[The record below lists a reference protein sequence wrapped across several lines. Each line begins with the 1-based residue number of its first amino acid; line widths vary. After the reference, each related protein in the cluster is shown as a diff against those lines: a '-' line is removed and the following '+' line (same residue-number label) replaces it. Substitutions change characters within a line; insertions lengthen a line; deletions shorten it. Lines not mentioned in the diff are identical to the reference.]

1 MGAQQRIALY
11 GGTFDPVHVGHL
23 EVARRVSQL
32 FEIEKVLFIPAQMA
46 PHKMG
51 RPVTEPIH
59 RYAMLALA
67 TQDDPQL
74 SISTFE
80 LDAPDRRY
88 TVDTVGHF
96 QRTLGDST
104 ELFFIMGADSWT
116 EITTWREWERL
127 LAMTNHVVVTR
138 PGYEPLTTHLGLL
151 SERVVDLRTFLECG
165 DSAPLWS
172 RSDAVDNKA
181 APGRRTPRRDP
192 EMKGIYFTN
201 AVMNDVSATNIRR
214 LAREGR
220 FEELTS
226 LLPGPVLEYIKKY
239 EIYRELNEAKLN
251 S

>member
-1 MGAQQRIALY
+1 MCAQKRIALY
-11 GGTFDPVHVGHL
+11 GGTFDPVHAGHV

-46 PHKMG
+46 PHKIG

-80 LDAPDRRY
+80 LDAPGRRY

-96 QRTLGDST
+96 QRALGEST
-104 ELFFIMGADSWT
+104 ELFFIMGADSWS

-127 LAMTNHVVVTR
+127 LSMTNHIVVSR
-138 PGYEPLTTHLGLL
+138 PGYEPVTTPVGRI
-151 SERVVDLRTFLECG
+151 SDRIVDVRGGKSPSRTEGANKIFFTDVV
-165 DSAPLWS
+165 
-172 RSDAVDNKA
+172 
-181 APGRRTPRRDP
+181 
-192 EMKGIYFTN
+192 MK
-201 AVMNDVSATNIRR
+201 DVSATSIRR
-214 LAREGR
+214 LASEGS
-220 FEELTS
+220 FEELTG
-226 LLPGPVLEYIKKY
+226 LVPGPVLEYIKKY
-239 EIYRELNEAKLN
+239 GIYRTDEAKLN

>member
-1 MGAQQRIALY
+1 MCAQKRIALY
-11 GGTFDPVHVGHL
+11 GGTFDPVHAGHVA
-23 EVARRVSQL
+23 VARRVSQL

-46 PHKMG
+46 PHKIG

-96 QRTLGDST
+96 QRVLGDST
-104 ELFFIMGADSWT
+104 ELFFIMGADSWS

-127 LAMTNHVVVTR
+127 LSMTNHIVVSR
-138 PGYEPLTTHLGLL
+138 PGYEPVTTQVGRI
-151 SERVVDLRTFLECG
+151 SERIVDVRGGKSPVRTEGANKIFFTDVV
-165 DSAPLWS
+165 
-172 RSDAVDNKA
+172 
-181 APGRRTPRRDP
+181 
-192 EMKGIYFTN
+192 MK
-201 AVMNDVSATNIRR
+201 DVSATSIRG
-214 LAREGR
+214 LASEGS
-220 FEELTS
+220 FAELTA
-226 LLPGPVLEYIKKY
+226 LVPGPVLEYIKKY
-239 EIYRELNEAKLN
+239 GIYRTDEAKLN